1 MSNFAVLVARLV
13 VAAIVTAFAAQSS
26 VAATDAAAGETE
38 APPGF
43 AFATPPQALPD
54 TSFQGADAETSLAAY
69 HGKVVV
75 LNFWATWCAPC
86 VREMPS
92 LDRLQ
97 AMLGG
102 DDFEVIAL
110 SEDRGGM
117 PLVVRF
123 YEKYGLENLARYL
136 DPQGRVAAVLG
147 VVGMPTTVVIDPEGR
162 EIGRMVGPAEWD
174 SPAALALV
182 RGVLGGE
189 PKVDSA
195 AVE

>member
-13 VAAIVTAFAAQSS
+13 LAAIVTAFAAQSS
-26 VAATDAAAGETE
+26 VAGTDAATAGVE

-43 AFATPPQALPD
+43 EFTTPPRAVPN
-54 TSFQGADAETSLAAY
+54 TSFQGAEGETSLAAF

-97 AMLGG
+97 TMLGG
-102 DDFEVIAL
+102 FDFEVVAL

-117 PLVVRF
+117 PLVMDF
-123 YEKYGLENLARYL
+123 YERYGLENLARYL
-136 DPQGRVAAVLG
+136 DAQGRVAAVLG
-147 VVGMPTTVVIDPEGR
+147 VTAMPTTLVIDAEGR
-162 EIGRMVGPAEWD
+162 EIGRMVGPTEWD
-174 SPAALALV
+174 SRAALALIHSL
-182 RGVLGGE
+182 LGAA

-195 AVE
+195 AVD